1 MPRTGLS
8 RYKWLIILLVAVLL
22 GWLSWLFLYQPN
34 PVAAGESSELRSLRT
49 ALLADTT
56 SVHGSWLRTL
66 NPTVQNVQ
74 GDVVW
79 NSTQQMG
86 VMRFVD
92 LPDPKRG
99 MVYQLWVY
107 DVKSDTS
114 APISGAVFS
123 QGSRLGEWL
132 LPIKTAVRV
141 REPYKFELK
150 LTRDAADTQGQLLLM
165 VQP

>member
-1 MPRTGLS
+1 MPQTGLS
-8 RYKWLIILLVAVLL
+8 RYKWLIISLVVVSLS
-22 GWLSWLFLYQPN
+22 GLSWRFLSQPD
-34 PVAAGESSELRSLRT
+34 PVAAGEFSELRGLRT

-66 NPTVQNVQ
+66 NPLVQNVQ

-79 NSTQQMG
+79 NSTQQTG

-92 LPDPKRG
+92 LPNPKRG

-107 DVKSDTS
+107 DVKSTTS
-114 APISGAVFS
+114 DPISGATFAQAAS
-123 QGSRLGEWL
+123 AGEWFL
-132 LPIKTAVRV
+132 AIHPSSPVS
-141 REPYKFELK
+141 EPYKFELK
-150 LTRDAADTQGQLLLM
+150 LARDVADKNGQLLLT